1 LFLNNFKKDRLP
13 MKILVCEDEEIL
25 LTSLEFRLKKQGF
38 ELLLAADGKEAL
50 ELVKSESPDLIVA
63 DIMMPN
69 VTGLEV
75 ISYVRKKMKSD
86 IPIIIMSALGND
98 EMILE
103 AFEKGATDFISKP
116 FKPSELV
123 VRIKTIFQSM
133 AVAVK

>member
-1 LFLNNFKKDRLP
+1 

-38 ELLLAADGKEAL
+38 ELLLAADGKQAL
-50 ELVKSESPDLIVA
+50 ELIKTESPDLIVA
-63 DIMMPN
+63 DIMMPH
-69 VTGLEV
+69 VTGLEI

-86 IPIIIMSALGND
+86 IPIILISALGND

-116 FKPSELV
+116 FKPNELV

-133 AVAVK
+133 ALTVK